1 VTFEDNFSLIPY
13 RLLNWLKSVDK
24 FLMTTCTTLI
34 MGLEGIIDWSNIT
47 SRL

>member
-1 VTFEDNFSLIPY
+1 
-13 RLLNWLKSVDK
+13 
-24 FLMTTCTTLI
+24 MTTCTTLI